1 MLPWSCVRQP
11 RPMGLILLRLRSC
24 ARAAHYARRHS
35 HVLPASTISRAV
47 QWHEAGRC
55 MRTPTIRAAGRTMVQ
70 ALVAVQHTLWLRSAQ
85 TGRWLYSL
93 VAFLDSDAFWHDTSS
108 SLQSLSTERLI
119 TTTMRILRQQPTA
132 CAPTWR
138 GVRAAALGMTP
149 LVHVDSA
156 SDSMRHEMR
165 LKLGAHL
172 LHLCQPECSLLHSE
186 DEARAR

>member
-1 MLPWSCVRQP
+1 MLPWSCVRQA

-24 ARAAHYARRHS
+24 ARRSLCTTPLARAPR
-35 HVLPASTISRAV
+35 LPSRGW
-47 QWHEAGRC
+47 QRHEASRC
-55 MRTPTIRAAGRTMVQ
+55 MRTPTIRSACRTMVQ

-172 LHLCQPECSLLHSE
+172 LHLCQPECSLHHSE